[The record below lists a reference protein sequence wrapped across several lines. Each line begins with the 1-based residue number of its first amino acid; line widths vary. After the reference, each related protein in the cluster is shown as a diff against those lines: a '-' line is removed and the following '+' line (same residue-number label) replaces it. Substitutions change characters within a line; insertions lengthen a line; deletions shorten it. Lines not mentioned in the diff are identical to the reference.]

1 MKNILLILL
10 AFSLT
15 SCVSFREK
23 RKAKICATCPEI
35 HQTDS
40 VTIIQDRIIVKD
52 TTVTIPADSAWY
64 NAWIECKDGKPIL
77 HKEKSKEGKRARID
91 VTLSKDGEL
100 KAVANCDSLNYV
112 ITYYQHEIDRLNR
125 ITSNDTIKLPCKERP
140 LNDLMYSIGAITSG
154 IILLLFTFAFIRL
167 ASGKPILFN
176 QSRSNQSQSDKPP
189 SV

>member
-23 RKAKICATCPEI
+23 RKAKICATCPEKTS
-35 HQTDS
+35 TDS
-40 VTIIQDRIIVKD
+40 VTIIKDRIIVKD
-52 TTVTIPADSAWY
+52 TTVTIPPDSAWY

-91 VTLSKDGEL
+91 VTLSKDGQL
-100 KAVANCDSLNYV
+100 KAVANCDSLQLV

-125 ITSNDTIKLPCKERP
+125 IKSTETIKEPCDKKP
-140 LNDLMYSIGAITSG
+140 FQDILYSIGAITSG
-154 IILLLFTFAFIRL
+154 FILLLFTFVFIRL
-167 ASGKPILFN
+167 AQGKPIHPFN
-176 QSRSNQSQSDKPP
+176 SHSASNQSQQPP
-189 SV
+189 S